1 MIPAVLRDGRLVVRR
16 CRRGLADGVPRQ
28 TSRRETSLSA
38 TEPRDEP
45 AGLGTGDVVRA
56 PQAAGYAGWARGA
69 EPAVGDD
76 VAPWAVKLSIVMPV
90 YNEEHTIVRAVEE
103 VLRTPYPC
111 EFELIVVDDGSTD
124 GTGELLA
131 GLHDDQLV
139 VHHHANNRGKGA
151 ALRTAVSLARGSHV
165 VPFDADLEYAAE
177 DIPRMLDPVL
187 KGRCAVVYGVRLFG
201 FNTVYHSLRY
211 AVGNRFLTGLANVLF
226 DACLSDLHTCLKLI
240 PLPMLTALDLTEER
254 FGFDTEVTALLL
266 RSGVRPFEVPVSYY
280 GRSHAHGKKIKM
292 RDALVCAWVLLKVRL
307 RRLRTPAPRHRE
319 RATEMGGPVWPVR
332 LRVVTI
338 SGSADEMS
346 EGKAGR
352 GSLPCPGPGSRSSS
366 VRPCWSL
373 RSR

>member
-1 MIPAVLRDGRLVVRR
+1 LANGYLGKPGGETRLSM
-16 CRRGLADGVPRQ
+16 AEHP
-28 TSRRETSLSA
+28 
-38 TEPRDEP
+38 DEP
-45 AGLGTGDVVRA
+45 AGLRTGDMIRV
-56 PQAAGYAGWARGA
+56 PQAAGYTGWAHGA

-76 VAPWAVKLSIVMPV
+76 TAPWAVKLSIVMPV
-90 YNEEHTIVRAVEE
+90 YNEERTIVRAVEE
-103 VLRTPYPC
+103 VLRTSYPC

-124 GTGELLA
+124 RTGELLA

-151 ALRTAVSLARGSHV
+151 ALRTAVSLARGSHM

-211 AVGNRFLTGLANVLF
+211 AVGNRFLTSMANVLF
-226 DACLSDLHTCLKLI
+226 DAYLSDLHTCLKLI
-240 PLPMLTALDLTEER
+240 PLPMLTALDLSEER
-254 FGFDTEVTALLL
+254 FGLDTEVTALLL

-280 GRSHAHGKKIKM
+280 SRSHAHGKKIKM

-307 RRLRTPAPRHRE
+307 RRLRTEAPLHHEPATGLGAPARPAP
-319 RATEMGGPVWPVR
+319 

-338 SGSADEMS
+338 TDGADETN
-346 EGKAGR
+346 AGR
-352 GSLPCPGPGSRSSS
+352 AG
-366 VRPCWSL
+366 
-373 RSR
+373 